1 MAGIGGYSAWR
12 WIFIIEGLLTIVA
25 AAIAKLFIVDWPEKA
40 KFLNE
45 TERELLTRR
54 LQEDASEAA
63 MDYLNGAT
71 VRRIFIDWKIYIG

>member
-40 KFLNE
+40 KILNE

-54 LQEDASEAA
+54 LQKDASEAT
-63 MDYLNGAT
+63 MDQLNGAT
-71 VRRIFIDWKIYIG
+71 VRRIFIDWKIYVG